1 MRIIGGKFKGQKID
15 FLKTKDTRP
24 LKDSVR
30 ENLFNILTHSN
41 DVKVEI
47 KNAAILDLYSGIG
60 SFGLEC
66 LSRGAK
72 IVSFVEINLKATQ
85 IIEGNLLKL
94 SIYDQCEIIRNKI
107 ESIKNWKR
115 KYNIFF
121 LDPPFKDL
129 EFIKNIKNLQNQK
142 VYKKK
147 HVVIIHREKNSTDNY
162 NDLLNIFKIKIY
174 GRSKIIF
181 AGFK

>member
-1 MRIIGGKFKGQKID
+1 M
-15 FLKTKDTRP
+15 
-24 LKDSVR
+24 
-30 ENLFNILTHSN
+30 
-41 DVKVEI
+41 
-47 KNAAILDLYSGIG
+47 
-60 SFGLEC
+60 
-66 LSRGAK
+66 
-72 IVSFVEINLKATQ
+72 EINLKATQ

-94 SIYDQCEIIRNKI
+94 SIYDQGEIIRNKI

-129 EFIKNIKNLQNQK
+129 EFIKNKKNLQNQK

-181 AGFK
+181 ANFR

>member
-1 MRIIGGKFKGQKID
+1 MEID
-15 FLKTKDTRP
+15 
-24 LKDSVR
+24 
-30 ENLFNILTHSN
+30 
-41 DVKVEI
+41 
-47 KNAAILDLYSGIG
+47 
-60 SFGLEC
+60 
-66 LSRGAK
+66 
-72 IVSFVEINLKATQ
+72 LKATQ

-94 SIYDQCEIIRNKI
+94 SIYDQGEIIRNKI

-147 HVVIIHREKNSTDNY
+147 HVVIIHREKFY
-162 NDLLNIFKIKIY
+162 
-174 GRSKIIF
+174 R
-181 AGFK
+181 